1 MEKPFIEINGRFS
14 ITPFDA
20 NPLIGYEAP
29 KDFPNCCPYHKHVF
43 EEAKK
48 WYRDF
53 PNCCKFHKA
62 MAKEDWFDWWI
73 KQNDYSGI
81 AEKIIRQISYT
92 EDVVV
97 RKIDTDSWYKGI
109 IDYIDYCVWS
119 FGQPALG
126 LHIYLGAVKSDI
138 AKSDKVPKSK
148 KKAILEFVEGYFN
161 PPGGNRSVD
170 LNLLYQAYQD
180 WIRTFPFEV
189 NSYFGDL
196 KQQYEKRLPI
206 IDGTPEVNLYNN
218 VVKVKIVTKERLFQV
233 LIDLTN
239 KLLTQINGLALYE
252 QGTLN
257 DTNKIKLELI
267 VAERKR
273 KIEEGYKYN
282 SPDETT
288 RYKKMIQRWLDDEKR
303 FIAEITPLITN
314 PTAQSKTQPGKLRVP
329 QIALIYVY
337 EGKSI
342 TRDNAK
348 EIANKYGH
356 NSVQSL
362 FQKFTYYSSPA
373 NRKGRPAPAT
383 PRKFKN
389 KIELLQSVLPYLSEQ
404 AKQRASDEIQT
415 LKQAISDGE

>member
-1 MEKPFIEINGRFS
+1 MEKPFIEIKGRFS

-29 KDFPNCCPYHKHVF
+29 KDFPNCCGHHKKVF
-43 EEAKK
+43 DGAKLWFSK
-48 WYRDF
+48 F
-53 PNCCKFHKA
+53 PNCCELHKA

-73 KQNDYSGI
+73 KQSDYSGI
-81 AEKIIRQISYT
+81 AEKIVRQISYT
-92 EDVVV
+92 ADVVA
-97 RKIDTDSWYKGI
+97 RKIDTDNWYKAI
-109 IDYIDYCVWS
+109 VDYIDYCVLS

-126 LHIYLGAVKSDI
+126 LHIYLDVVKSDI
-138 AKSDKVPKSK
+138 AKSDKIPESK
-148 KKAILEFVEGYFN
+148 KKDILEFVEGYYN
-161 PPGGNRSVD
+161 APSDNRSLD
-170 LNLLYQAYQD
+170 LNLLYEAYQD
-180 WIRTFPFEV
+180 WIRAFPFEV

-196 KQQYEKRLPI
+196 KQQYQKQLPL
-206 IDGTPEVNLYNN
+206 IDGIPEVNLYNN

-252 QGTLN
+252 QGILN

-303 FIAEITPLITN
+303 FIVEITPLITIS
-314 PTAQSKTQPGKLRVP
+314 TAQSKTQPEKLKVP

-342 TRDNAK
+342 TRENAK

-356 NSVQSL
+356 NSAQSL

-373 NRKGRPAPAT
+373 NRKGRPTPAT
-383 PRKFKN
+383 PKKFKN

-404 AKQRASDEIQT
+404 AKPRVNDEIQT
-415 LKQAISDGE
+415 LKQGISEVE